1 MNWFT
6 SAQDFFFKFVLLG
19 KKTNIKKAPDGGA
32 DLVYNNQTQ
41 KVKKRKI
48 DYKQCPS
55 QRNTKKK
62 NVLSLHKKFQD
73 QEKEEEKVDLF
84 NLLNIQMPCD
94 IMFVSLDKE
103 LNA

>member
-1 MNWFT
+1 MSFST
-6 SAQDFFFKFVLLG
+6 K
-19 KKTNIKKAPDGGA
+19 
-32 DLVYNNQTQ
+32 Y
-41 KVKKRKI
+41 
-48 DYKQCPS
+48 
-55 QRNTKKK
+55 KKK
-62 NVLSLHKKFQD
+62 KVLSLHKKFQD